1 MGWDSANHRAGSEG
15 LACLGGSRH
24 SHALFT
30 AWVVIPPGR
39 ERDQGTTT
47 RVDAAFGT
55 FRDGGSIPP
64 GSTSSTESPPSS
76 DGGFS
81 HGLHGLHG
89 LHVAS
94 RSVTWAPPCNSVPM
108 PRCPDARIRTA
119 WTPSPPSQRRVR
131 CSAVPTRAMSAIR
144 AGHHP
149 ASASHHPA
157 SRTSRNPPCTRIAA
171 PNPRGSGSRRVARI
185 TPVTR

>member
-64 GSTSSTESPPSS
+64 GSTSSTENPPSS
-76 DGGFS
+76 DDGFS

-108 PRCPDARIRTA
+108 PRCPDA
-119 WTPSPPSQRRVR
+119 P
-131 CSAVPTRAMSAIR
+131 M
-144 AGHHP
+144 P
-149 ASASHHPA
+149 ASA
-157 SRTSRNPPCTRIAA
+157 
-171 PNPRGSGSRRVARI
+171 PRGPHLHRASVESDAARSRPAPCPRSVPDITRPAPATIRRRERAGTRPAPGSPRRIPAEADPGGSRGSPR
-185 TPVTR
+185 